1 MKVQEINTAEYDAIK
16 DRAVDM
22 SQDQLL
28 DEFAHLT
35 MRENELEGKV
45 KDMQKDIEFA
55 NKLFKSISRKL
66 EYVLTYLT
74 DEQKTVIESNWQKR
88 NKIDQ

>member
-35 MRENELEGKV
+35 IRENELEGKV

-55 NKLFKSISRKL
+55 NKLFRSISRKL